1 MELTAH
7 RGDTRLLNEEDATM
21 SMSEAEYNEMVARR
35 NEEAWERLRRAANDM
50 AWGEMAPGEIGR
62 LEQQSAA
69 HVHSY
74 NHGDPRAR
82 RR

>member
-1 MELTAH
+1 
-7 RGDTRLLNEEDATM
+7 
-21 SMSEAEYNEMVARR
+21 MSEAEYNAAIDRE

-50 AWGEMAPGEIGR
+50 TWAGMAPEEIER
-62 LEQQSAA
+62 LERQAAA

-74 NHGDPRAR
+74 NLGDRAR

>member
-1 MELTAH
+1 MT
-7 RGDTRLLNEEDATM
+7 
-21 SMSEAEYNEMVARR
+21 EAEYNETIARE

-50 AWGEMAPGEIGR
+50 AWGEMAPQEIER
-62 LEQQSAA
+62 LESRAAA